1 MELRRKARSR
11 AEEFEALAAPEE
23 KRVYGICYHMM
34 GNREDA
40 LDCAQEA
47 MLRAFRA
54 FETFRQDARFSTWL
68 SRIATNVCL
77 DALRKRRDVVSLEAA
92 REEKGF
98 DPPDPTPGAYARLEE
113 KERRRL
119 LRQAMEQLPLEMR
132 QVIVLREMEGMAYD
146 EIAQALNLPLGTVK
160 SKVSRARE
168 KLCAIL
174 QTSSEL
180 FSSQSV

>member
-1 MELRRKARSR
+1 MELRRKPGSR
-11 AEEFEALAAPEE
+11 ADEFEALAAPEE

-40 LDCAQEA
+40 LDCAQET

-54 FETFRQDARFSTWL
+54 FDSFRQDARFSTWL

-98 DPPDPTPGAYARLEE
+98 DPPDPAPGAYARLEE
-113 KERRRL
+113 KERKRL
-119 LRQAMEQLPLEMR
+119 LRQAMEQLPPEMR
-132 QVIVLREMEGMAYD
+132 QVIVLRYGLHGEE
-146 EIAQALNLPLGTVK
+146 PLRQRQVAERTGIGR
-160 SKVSRARE
+160 SYVSRIEKRALE
-168 KLCAIL
+168 KLRR
-174 QTSSEL
+174 EL
-180 FSSQSV
+180 E